1 MFTEYA
7 KPLSGRIVFDSHAH
21 YDDEA
26 FDPDR
31 DELLAA
37 LPQQGICGVINCGSD
52 LASSETSLRL
62 AESYPYIYAAV
73 GVHPHEAAAVP
84 EDYLARISRLAASCG
99 CTPTAA

>member
-52 LASSETSLRL
+52 LAFERNQPPLSGKLSLHLRRGGR
-62 AESYPYIYAAV
+62 APA
-73 GVHPHEAAAVP
+73 
-84 EDYLARISRLAASCG
+84 
-99 CTPTAA
+99 